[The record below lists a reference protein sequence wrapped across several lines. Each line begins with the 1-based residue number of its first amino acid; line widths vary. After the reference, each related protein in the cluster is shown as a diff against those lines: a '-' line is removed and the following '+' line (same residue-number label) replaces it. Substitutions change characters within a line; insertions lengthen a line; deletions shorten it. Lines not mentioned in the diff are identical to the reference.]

1 MLRTNIGQ
9 LARIAVQG
17 KVAPALRWNAFEH
30 DAEGRLHCV
39 PGVGGITYNVKVGD
53 SAFGW
58 AGDHLEPG
66 VSVVL
71 DESKRG
77 DKANLAFNFLAC
89 CGNEAVIVTGD
100 AKGETG
106 VVTGHHGGVEHV
118 MADFPDATMD
128 RMTLDDRILIRG
140 FGQGLRLIDH
150 PDIHCYNL
158 DPSLL
163 VRWGVRE
170 GRGGTLSVPVTTLVP
185 GALMGSGLGFADPG
199 TGDYDVTTMDKDLV
213 ARHKVDRMRLGDFV
227 ALIDA
232 DNVYGRHFRTGAVT
246 IGIVVHSDSNLSG
259 HGPGVAT
266 LLTAA
271 RPLIRPVI
279 DAGAN
284 IGRLLG
290 IGRHRPASRRRGS
303 SPRGGRRAAGRARS
317 TRSSR

>member
-1 MLRTNIGQ
+1 MLRTNAEQ

-53 SAFGW
+53 PAFGW
-58 AGDHLEPG
+58 AGDHLEPA
-66 VSVVL
+66 VSLVL

-77 DKANLAFNFLAC
+77 DKANIAFNFLAC
-89 CGNEAVIVTGD
+89 CGNEAVLVSGD
-100 AKGETG
+100 AKGAIG

-118 MADFPDATMD
+118 MVDFPDATLD
-128 RMTLDDRILIRG
+128 RMTLDDRVLIRG
-140 FGQGLRLIDH
+140 FGQGLRLADF
-150 PDIHCYNL
+150 PDIHCYNI
-158 DPSLL
+158 DPALL
-163 VRWGVRE
+163 ARWGVRDA
-170 GRGGTLSVPVTTLVP
+170 GGGTLAVPVTALVP
-185 GALMGSGLGFADPG
+185 GALMGSGLGYADPA
-199 TGDYDVTTMDKDLV
+199 TGDYDITTMDKALV
-213 ARHKVDRMRLGDFV
+213 RRHRLDAMRLGDFV
-227 ALIDA
+227 ALLDS

-246 IGIVVHSDSNLSG
+246 IGIVVHSDSNISG

-279 DAGAN
+279 DPAAN

-290 IGRHRPASRRRGS
+290 IGRYRRGAARALRAGAPS
-303 SPRGGRRAAGRARS
+303 RSRAAGRRRVSRS
-317 TRSSR
+317 